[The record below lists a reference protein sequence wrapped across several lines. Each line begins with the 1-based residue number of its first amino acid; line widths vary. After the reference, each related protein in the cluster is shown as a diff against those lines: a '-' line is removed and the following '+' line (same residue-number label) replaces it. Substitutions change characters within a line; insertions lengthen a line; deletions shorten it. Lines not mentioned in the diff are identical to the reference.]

1 VKVSGSYAL
10 PVAPERAYDVLRD
23 PAELAKAMPGCES
36 LEQIGPDE
44 YRLKLKVILA
54 TLSGSFEGKVRL
66 ADPAPPSSFRL
77 ILEGS
82 GRIGFLKGDG
92 VLRLTPVGGSTQA
105 TGTEVAYEGE
115 VQVGGTLAAVGQRL
129 IDGTS
134 KMMIKRFFDK
144 LTENMLKS
152 TEPSAG

>member
-10 PVAPERAYDVLRD
+10 PVAPERAYQALQD
-23 PAELAKAMPGCES
+23 PAALAKAIPGCES

-44 YRLKLKVILA
+44 YRLKLKIILA
-54 TLSGSFEGKVRL
+54 ALSGSFEGKVRITE
-66 ADPAPPSSFRL
+66 PAPPSSFRL

-82 GRIGFLKGDG
+82 GRIGFMKGDG
-92 VLRLTPVGGSTQA
+92 VLRLTPAHGSSEV
-105 TGTEVAYEGE
+105 TGTEVAYDGE

-144 LTENMLKS
+144 LAQNILA
-152 TEPSAG
+152 SAEQPRV